1 MIYRNVFLKPIPSN
15 RKREVSH
22 YSPFSTDKHRKN
34 DNYNVPGHK
43 SSTATNIIKE
53 LLMDKH
59 KTTYQ
64 AVLSLRNKNLRSIQL
79 RLYIQISI
87 YREDKNI

>member
-1 MIYRNVFLKPIPSN
+1 
-15 RKREVSH
+15 
-22 YSPFSTDKHRKN
+22 
-34 DNYNVPGHK
+34 
-43 SSTATNIIKE
+43 
-53 LLMDKH
+53 MDKH

-87 YREDKNI
+87 YREDKNIWKDNMDIHATK